1 MIDSI
6 LPKLM
11 PSSIKMSRTVILRSS
26 KIGCSTS
33 RMLPGV
39 MLVRDRRSCLILDG
53 LRRSLNILAHL
64 NSSFTQALITDLI
77 SQTQK
82 NILFLTF
89 SHSKKKHENTLRSRR
104 KLCHNIRKWPSYHM
118 LCSSKA
124 TTFETNMRHVP
135 STAFVNRLNTYI
147 YVTREFFYYFTLR
160 FSPVYLCKNLC
171 VIVILCI

>member
-1 MIDSI
+1 
-6 LPKLM
+6 M

-64 NSSFTQALITDLI
+64 NSSFTQALITELI
-77 SQTQK
+77 SQSQK

-89 SHSKKKHENTLRSRR
+89 SHSKKSMKIRCAPEENYATIFVKDPVITCFAAAKPRLSKQTRAM
-104 KLCHNIRKWPSYHM
+104 CHLQR
-118 LCSSKA
+118 LL
-124 TTFETNMRHVP
+124 
-135 STAFVNRLNTYI
+135 TALIHTYM
-147 YVTREFFYYFTLR
+147 
-160 FSPVYLCKNLC
+160 
-171 VIVILCI
+171 